1 MLMGIYFFAVFV
13 VYLFTRFILIS
24 IVQRDTAVYTTRHQ
38 LTQHARYTLLLTL
51 VSFAVFTGPS
61 IWQGL
66 IKFGTLTN
74 FRFPQDYL
82 EAGPAGW
89 IILIIGLIGILSPI
103 IAMIWINNSV
113 IPE

>member
-24 IVQRDTAVYTTRHQ
+24 IVQRDTAVYATHN
-38 LTQHARYTLLLTL
+38 LTQYSRRMLLLTL
-51 VSFAVFTGPS
+51 VCFAVFTGLS
-61 IWQGL
+61 TWQGL